1 MSDRLVNVYAET
13 TEGWKLVFENISEDQ
28 ALEIWKAGFATGHN
42 KFSIETEESKR
53 IAEHNRK
60 MLLGLKARK

>member
-1 MSDRLVNVYAET
+1 MSNRLVNVYAET
-13 TEGWKLVFENISEDQ
+13 TEGWKLVFENIPEDQ
-28 ALEIWKAGFATGHN
+28 AQEIWMAGFKTGKN

-60 MLLGLKARK
+60 MLGLKARK